1 MKPIKYIFLVM
12 IMNKYLE
19 FLNQNITLS
28 SDEVQLLNNNLNQK
42 HFQKGETIHHCE
54 HIHDGIYFI
63 ESGTARGYYI
73 DENGKDTTWYIYF
86 NDENSH
92 LTNLVVF
99 DYDSYL
105 NQTPSK
111 LHFEALSDC
120 SVWIMKKKDIE
131 YLCSQY
137 LKWSEFMRR
146 SSDMAYSLVHQ
157 KYFTQLVQNAEERFA
172 EFLIKTPYLLH
183 KVPQYH
189 IASYLGITPQHLSRL
204 KKINKCK

>member
-1 MKPIKYIFLVM
+1 
-12 IMNKYLE
+12 MNKFFE
-19 FLNQNITLS
+19 FMNQNITLS
-28 SDEVQLLNNNLNQK
+28 GDEVELLKKTLFKK
-42 HFQKGETIHHCE
+42 HFKKGESIHHCE
-54 HIHDGIYFI
+54 HTHDSTYFI

-92 LTNLVVF
+92 LTNLFVI

-120 SVWIMKKKDIE
+120 TVWIMKKEDID
-131 YLCSQY
+131 YLCLQH

-146 SSDMAYSLVHQ
+146 SSDMAYSLVHE

-172 EFLIKTPYLLH
+172 EFLIKTPYLLN

-204 KKINKCK
+204 KKMNKCE